1 MIYVDRMVRGLMMD
15 LMMMTISLT
24 GTSVSF
30 FFFVPHYICI
40 YVIIC
45 FSYFSGLNLG
55 IIMIYQQGSAPL
67 QRLMCWLMCSVR
79 RFYQHCFQY

>member
-30 FFFVPHYICI
+30 FF
-40 YVIIC
+40 VIP
-45 FSYFSGLNLG
+45 
-55 IIMIYQQGSAPL
+55 IISE
-67 QRLMCWLMCSVR
+67 LML
-79 RFYQHCFQY
+79 